1 MRNLKARGCSIQL
14 ETGERGGEILR
25 VTSEA
30 SDKEV
35 EVPVS
40 DVCDVEQEPV

>member
-1 MRNLKARGCSIQL
+1 MRNIKARVCSNQL
-14 ETGERGGEILR
+14 ETGERDGEILR
-25 VTSEA
+25 VMSEA

-40 DVCDVEQEPV
+40 DVCDVEKESV